1 MFKFK
6 LTKKDRPRCLVHD
19 IIIPTEG
26 ESKKMFHVEHI
37 TPDGV
42 IMGCYLDDLLNSS
55 SSAFQH
61 NMVWPH
67 GDNYSVLTFGTGT
80 PIHEGH

>member
-6 LTKKDRPRCLVHD
+6 LTKKNRPRCLVHD
-19 IIIPTEG
+19 IIICNTVPTYEH
-26 ESKKMFHVEHI
+26 SITNRMFHVEHI

-67 GDNYSVLTFGTGT
+67 GDNYSVLSFST
-80 PIHEGH
+80 